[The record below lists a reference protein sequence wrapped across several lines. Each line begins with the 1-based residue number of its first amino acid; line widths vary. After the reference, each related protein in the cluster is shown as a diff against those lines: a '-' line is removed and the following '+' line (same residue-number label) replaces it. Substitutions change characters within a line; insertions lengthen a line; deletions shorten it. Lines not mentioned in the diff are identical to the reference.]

1 MSKIKDTFASNLSYC
16 TKSQYRTFSAI
27 PMKYTKEIKQSD
39 AKYFYQTIPCLIE
52 LSTAVW
58 ARVFVILSVYLTGKK

>member
-1 MSKIKDTFASNLSYC
+1 MSKIKDTLPPTYLIVQ
-16 TKSQYRTFSAI
+16 KSQYRTFSAI
-27 PMKYTKEIKQSD
+27 PMKYTKEIKKSD

-58 ARVFVILSVYLTGKK
+58 TRVFVILSV